1 MRKVVAVLF
10 AMAVFAVPGVAS
22 AGGQVFSTELLGA
35 NEVPG
40 PGDPDG
46 SGTAV
51 LTINRGIGE
60 ICWTIEVEGI
70 DPIFAAHIHPG
81 AAGVAGG
88 VLVPLMPNDVFAPTG
103 CVAVDRELAKTI
115 AKNPSD
121 YYVNVHT
128 EPFPAGALRG
138 QLG

>member
-1 MRKVVAVLF
+1 M
-10 AMAVFAVPGVAS
+10 
-22 AGGQVFSTELLGA
+22 
-35 NEVPG
+35 
-40 PGDPDG
+40 
-46 SGTAV
+46 
-51 LTINRGIGE
+51 INRGLGQV
-60 ICWTIEVEGI
+60 CWTIEVEGI

-81 AAGVAGG
+81 VAGVAGP

-103 CVAVDRELAKTI
+103 CVSIDRELAKTI

-128 EPFPAGALRG
+128 VPFPAGALRG